1 MTDLGLTLEDF
12 GNDSKK
18 FDKKAQIVDDF
29 FKEFHEAEARG
40 QTVILSKFLKE
51 NPLIK
56 NSDPKRTAELNASLT
71 ELKDTSKSAESIK
84 PENAPDQKDF
94 TAKKLF
100 AIDAL
105 KKPGLI
111 LRDGTFKDVDEVV
124 ISVVESYKA
133 WKEEEG
139 NKDLGHKAFF
149 KSSSSPIEN
158 GKRSNAST
166 VLGIKVGNGEVDL
179 NRKYF
184 NESLKQPLTS
194 LLESY
199 DKMANL
205 DITPVILTNRQNQA
219 VTTSTAVSSL
229 EASKPVKLEKP
240 PEELAELKKFDIQGA
255 ETESVLSKIKTSE
268 STDLLPA
275 MAAKV
280 SGLIRK
286 ISKVGEVDKVIEE
299 VSKTTGVELGSLGAV
314 GKSVSLVLE
323 SSREDGLEKLTNSES
338 KNEGTGSAILNR
350 VIDKGAE
357 ALDKISEK
365 ALGEINKK
373 VSGGADKVIE
383 TASSAIADKIDE
395 LSTGIKSDKK
405 TEAVSPNDR
414 ADKIEKSKNDAQ
426 EYSEYYE
433 AKKKSCERITTSD
446 LKDAIPLSD
455 GESASKKINALLN
468 NFVSIYREQV
478 MSGATKPDLDTFVSA
493 NSPVNG
499 KNELVAGWV
508 KDLAESYSQ
517 MRLAEAISKKT
528 VAEES
533 MVKNSATK
541 ESLLQLLTPKDFGNN
556 NTNYENREDTVGKFL
571 EEFKSA
577 KEKDQKL
584 DLRKFFKDNPFIA
597 DTGAAKTNLFGTR
610 VPNPARE
617 RFDVIVKALQVVVD
631 APAVLTKG
639 KEVDALSRVSAPIK
653 PASQSKPE
661 TNLNEDSKNSAR
673 VVKEILHE
681 HDVVVGT
688 KSKTSNNAVIPIVN
702 KTEHSSGR
710 TA

>member
-1 MTDLGLTLEDF
+1 
-12 GNDSKK
+12 
-18 FDKKAQIVDDF
+18 
-29 FKEFHEAEARG
+29 
-40 QTVILSKFLKE
+40 
-51 NPLIK
+51 
-56 NSDPKRTAELNASLT
+56 
-71 ELKDTSKSAESIK
+71 
-84 PENAPDQKDF
+84 
-94 TAKKLF
+94 
-100 AIDAL
+100 
-105 KKPGLI
+105 
-111 LRDGTFKDVDEVV
+111 
-124 ISVVESYKA
+124 
-133 WKEEEG
+133 
-139 NKDLGHKAFF
+139 
-149 KSSSSPIEN
+149 
-158 GKRSNAST
+158 
-166 VLGIKVGNGEVDL
+166 
-179 NRKYF
+179 
-184 NESLKQPLTS
+184 
-194 LLESY
+194 
-199 DKMANL
+199 MANL
-205 DITPVILTNRQNQA
+205 GITPVILTNRQNQVVA
-219 VTTSTAVSSL
+219 TSAAVSPI
-229 EASKPVKLEKP
+229 EPSKPVKLEKS
-240 PEELAELKKFDIQGA
+240 PEELAKLKEFDIQGA

-286 ISKVGEVDKVIEE
+286 ISKVGEVDKVIEV

-688 KSKTSNNAVIPIVN
+688 KSKVSKNAVIPVVN
-702 KTEHSSGR
+702 KADHSSGR
-710 TA
+710 SA